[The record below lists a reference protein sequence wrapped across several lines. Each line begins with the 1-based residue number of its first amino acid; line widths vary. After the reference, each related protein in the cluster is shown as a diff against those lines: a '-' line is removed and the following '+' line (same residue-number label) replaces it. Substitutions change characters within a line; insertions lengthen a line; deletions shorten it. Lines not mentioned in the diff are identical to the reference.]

1 MKKKVSILLSVIII
15 AGLVIFLTY
24 KPKTGSQVHYYPQRI
39 GRQNIQVITTATGTV
54 EPENRLEIKPPI
66 AGRVDSILV
75 KEGDKIAKNQIIAW
89 MSSTERAALL
99 DAARA
104 KGAKEVAYWEKLY
117 RPTPIISPIDGTV
130 ILQSIEAGQTFTSS
144 DAVFTLSNRLT
155 VKAEVDETDIGA
167 IKVGQHAS
175 IVLDAYSKQKFP
187 ALVTAI
193 AYDATTVNNVTIYEV
208 DVSPIEPIEQMRSG
222 MTANV
227 NFVILEKE
235 NVLVVPTSAIQYQDE
250 DTIVLTPMPNKEN
263 KIIPQKTVIKTGET
277 NGKYTEI
284 ISGLHADDSVLIK
297 GLSENVNQNSSNPL
311 SFGPPKRKKGSSN
324 KSSGRPPQH

>member
-1 MKKKVSILLSVIII
+1 MKKKISVFLSVVIIV
-15 AGLVIFLTY
+15 GLVIFLTY
-24 KPKTGSQVHYYPQRI
+24 KPETGPQVHYYPQKI
-39 GRQNIQVITTATGTV
+39 GRQNIRVITTATGTV

-75 KEGDKIAKNQIIAW
+75 KEGEKIVKNQIIAW

-104 KGAKEVAYWEKLY
+104 KGAKEVAYWEELY

-155 VKAEVDETDIGA
+155 VKAEVDETDIGS
-167 IKVGQHAS
+167 IKVGQRAS
-175 IVLDAYSKQKFP
+175 IVLDAYSKEKFP
-187 ALVTAI
+187 AKVTAI

-208 DVSPIEPIEQMRSG
+208 DVSPIKPIEQMRSG

-227 NFVILEKE
+227 DFVILDKE
-235 NVLVVPTSAIQYQDE
+235 NVLVVPTSAIQYEGDK
-250 DTIVLTPMPNKEN
+250 TIVLTPDPNN
-263 KIIPQKTVIKTGET
+263 KNEMIPRKTDVKTGET
-277 NGKYTEI
+277 NGKFTEI
-284 ISGLHADDSVLIK
+284 ISGLNPDDSVLIK
-297 GLSENVNQNSSNPL
+297 GLSSNVNQSNNPL
-311 SFGPPKRKKGSSN
+311 SFGRPKRKKDSSS
-324 KSSGRPPQH
+324 KSSDRPPQR